1 MVVVAALALTA
12 CAGSDDEPLGDSA
25 AKISLTSTVMTD
37 GIIPGRYACFEAGA
51 GPALAWS
58 APPDA
63 TRSVAIIARDLD
75 STLSSILGP
84 FVHWLVYDIPP
95 ADRALPDA
103 LPAQDQLPNGTR
115 QGINGFDKVGFAGP
129 CPPGKSWHRY
139 EFRVYALDTRLDV
152 ASGATHATLLSAMKG
167 HVIATGSLIGRYKR

>member
-1 MVVVAALALTA
+1 MVAALALTA
-12 CAGSDDEPLGDSA
+12 CAGSKDEALGDSA
-25 AKISLTSTVMTD
+25 AKISLTSAVMAD
-37 GIIPGRYACFEAGA
+37 GVIPGRYACFEASA

-63 TRSVAIIARDLD
+63 TKSLAIIARDLD
-75 STLSSILGP
+75 STLSSVLGP
-84 FVHWLVYDIPP
+84 FVHWLVYDIP
-95 ADRALPDA
+95 AGDRELPDA
-103 LPAQDQLPNGTR
+103 LPAQAQLTNGTR

-139 EFRVYALDTRLDV
+139 EFRVYALDTTLDL
-152 ASGATHATLLSAMKG
+152 ASVATHAALLSAMKG